1 VAAAASWFG
10 WRAAR
15 HWLLVLVTAATLVT
29 ISGCATA
36 IDPRLDARIE
46 AEVKARLVAE
56 KDANL
61 TQLGVTS
68 ERAVVYLSG
77 SVESSDQKARAE
89 ELAKSVPGVK
99 RVVNRLGID

>member
-1 VAAAASWFG
+1 VLALFTAGMLVA
-10 WRAAR
+10 
-15 HWLLVLVTAATLVT
+15 V
-29 ISGCATA
+29 SGCATA
-36 IDPRLDARIE
+36 IDPREDARIE

-68 ERAVVYLSG
+68 ERATVYLSG

-89 ELAKSVPGVK
+89 DLAKSVSGVK
-99 RVVNRLGID
+99 RVVNRLAID